1 MGKPEVLIARAAERF
16 DAAGRL
22 TDEPTRRHLERFLA
36 AFAVWIRRFAGRLR
50 PDFVDSREPA
60 RRGCVSDSRGP
71 PYGARYEHE
80 EVSVSPKTARL
91 SVSLA
96 ILGLAALPALADM
109 RIEKTLKLAPGGEFR
124 LDTDMGKVTLVG
136 SADADAHV
144 VITSRRKDLDELL
157 SFKFDESAGLV
168 SITARQ
174 KHKFD
179 WFSSS
184 GNNVAYEVRVPAQ
197 TRVWIDTSGGGITVS
212 GIRGEVKTDTS
223 GGGISVTDVEGDVD
237 ADTSG
242 GGITL
247 RDIRGNVRAD
257 TSGGGVEATGITGSV
272 RAESSGGSIE
282 LERVSGDIDADTSGG
297 GISILEAGGRVVADT
312 SGGGIEATLRPRQ
325 LARRLALDLGRRHR
339 GDDRPGRGPR
349 DRGLGQR
356 GQDGPSARRPRR
368 DLAGKPLG
376 HARQGRQHPAPPHE
390 RGIGPHPV
398 AVGRRR

>member
-1 MGKPEVLIARAAERF
+1 MN
-16 DAAGRL
+16 
-22 TDEPTRRHLERFLA
+22 
-36 AFAVWIRRFAGRLR
+36 
-50 PDFVDSREPA
+50 
-60 RRGCVSDSRGP
+60 
-71 PYGARYEHE
+71 
-80 EVSVSPKTARL
+80 PKTLRL
-91 SVSLA
+91 SLSLA
-96 ILGLAALPALADM
+96 VLGLAALPALADM
-109 RIEKTLKLAPGGEFR
+109 RIEKTLKLSPGGEFR

-136 SADADAHV
+136 SAEADAHV

-157 SFKFDESAGLV
+157 TFKFDEKAGLV

-174 KHKFD
+174 KHRFG

-223 GGGISVTDVEGDVD
+223 GGGIGVTDVEGDVD

-257 TSGGGVEATGITGSV
+257 TSGGGIEATGITGSV

-312 SGGGIEATLRPRQ
+312 SGGGIEATFV
-325 LARRLALDLGRRHR
+325 R
-339 GDDRPGRGPR
+339 GNSRGGSLSTSGGGIEVTI
-349 DRGLGQR
+349 D
-356 GQDGPSARRPRR
+356 PSA
-368 DLAGKPLG
+368 DLAIEASGNAVKTDLPLSVRGEISRGSLSGTLGKGGNMLRLHTSG
-376 HARQGRQHPAPPHE
+376 GSVRIQSL
-390 RGIGPHPV
+390 
-398 AVGRRR
+398 